1 MSKTVHI
8 SFRHKSDINKISCK
22 FQVQVAN
29 VEMSLLSVNLNV
41 FFMLVTL
48 SSCKRI
54 DNVLNVRAHYLQSLS
69 DMITSRVS
77 IVCYH
82 ATRNFKTRAEIEC
95 SCFKINAL
103 SKTNNILCLSMA

>member
-1 MSKTVHI
+1 M
-8 SFRHKSDINKISCK
+8 SFRHKSKKQSCK
-22 FQVQVAN
+22 FQVQVAT

-48 SSCKRI
+48 SCKRI
-54 DNVLNVRAHYLQSLS
+54 DNVLNVQAHCLQSLS

-103 SKTNNILCLSMA
+103 SKTNNVLCLSMAETSKFVYKF

>member
-48 SSCKRI
+48 SCKRI
-54 DNVLNVRAHYLQSLS
+54 DNVLNVQEHCLQSLS

-82 ATRNFKTRAEIEC
+82 ADTSRDRVHLFQNKCIV
-95 SCFKINAL
+95 
-103 SKTNNILCLSMA
+103 